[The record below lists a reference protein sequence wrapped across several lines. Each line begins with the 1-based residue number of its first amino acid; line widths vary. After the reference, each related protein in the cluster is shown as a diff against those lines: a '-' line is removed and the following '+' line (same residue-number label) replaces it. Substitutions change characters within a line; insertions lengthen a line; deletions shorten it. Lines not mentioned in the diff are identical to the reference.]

1 MSCVLADSLRAWG
14 SAAFAATLKREVGA
28 LPPGSLPLA
37 RATTQG
43 GQVDDRDICVT
54 VLDAAADADGIRARV
69 GVFFTEVVS
78 SCSCGDDPLEVNA
91 YCVLRIDIDR
101 GTAAA
106 AFTVVADAS
115 A

>member
-1 MSCVLADSLRAWG
+1 MSCILADSLRTWG
-14 SAAFAATLKREVGA
+14 SAAFAATLKRELSA
-28 LPPGSLPLA
+28 LPSGSLPLA

-43 GQVDDRDICVT
+43 GQVDDRDLAIT
-54 VLDAAADADGIRARV
+54 VLGASDDTDGLRARV
-69 GVFFTEVVS
+69 GVFFTEIVP

-106 AFTVVADAS
+106 AFTIVADAS